1 MSTTGSSINKN
12 NNNRIELSSK
22 EIFSEQ
28 PMSILTSKG
37 YTFVL
42 LNGSTLDGGDA
53 LTRDNFNRFW
63 TQSIYRVCVDG
74 GANLLN
80 DLEKGSPAH
89 YIPHTII
96 GDMDSALGEVVE
108 EYERCGVE
116 VIRAKNQDST
126 DFSKALELILSRV
139 DQGHLDD
146 DKPIVVYGSAQCDRM
161 DHQFALIQTL
171 LKFNQKVPIYLVQDL
186 SLTRVL
192 DKGHHILDFST
203 GFEGKGGFG
212 LFPVGQA
219 ANVITRGLKWDV
231 DGVLE
236 FGSFVSSSNEI
247 TSRKVEVTTSSPL
260 VMTMQISRPPKEC
273 CGGGC
278 S

>member
-1 MSTTGSSINKN
+1 MVIYRKMLRALKRPLLIRTRMATTSSWNKSN
-12 NNNRIELSSK
+12 NNNRIELTSK
-22 EIFSEQ
+22 EIYSEQ

-42 LNGSTLDGGDA
+42 LNGTRLDGGDA
-53 LTRDNFNRFW
+53 LTRDNFQRFW
-63 TQSIYRVCVDG
+63 TQSVYRVCVDG
-74 GANLLN
+74 GVNQLN

-108 EYERCGVE
+108 EYERYGVE
-116 VIRAKNQDST
+116 VIRAKNQDTT
-126 DFSKALELILSRV
+126 DFTKALELILSRV
-139 DQGHLDD
+139 DEGHLDD
-146 DKPIVVYGSAQCDRM
+146 DKPIVVYGSAQTDRM

-212 LFPVGQA
+212 LFPVGQP

-236 FGSFVSSSNEI
+236 FGQIVSSVR
-247 TSRKVEVTTSSPL
+247 TLTLL
-260 VMTMQISRPPKEC
+260 VHF
-273 CGGGC
+273 
-278 S
+278 